1 MDIRGERKC
10 TACGARWSYYETG
23 EIACPDCGSLRSVGV
38 DERRT
43 HTAGT
48 ATLDL
53 TPVRAESDTES
64 TRELADRAAAL
75 TREYVKTVGFIDA
88 GELRPLSETYVGACE
103 LRRVASTVS
112 HLLRLDDE
120 EELYFLELLRGV
132 DGGERPP
139 PDAVPATFRP
149 ERGLAVAAAVDAY
162 LTDLRRVLDER
173 EPGVDRVLSRVTA
186 ERKRIE
192 ALDGDVDP
200 HDAER
205 LLETVQDLGEYLR
218 TDDETA
224 LARALDRID
233 REEI

>member
-53 TPVRAESDTES
+53 TPVRLDIDAEPTRKLAGRASD
-64 TRELADRAAAL
+64 L

-103 LRRVASTVS
+103 LRRVGSTVS
-112 HLLRLDDE
+112 HLLRLDEE

-132 DGGERPP
+132 DSGERPA
-139 PDAVPATFRP
+139 PDAVPTTFRP
-149 ERGLAVAAAVDAY
+149 ERGLSITAAVDAY
-162 LTDLRRVLDER
+162 LTDLRRVLGDR

-192 ALDGDVDP
+192 ALEGDVEP
-200 HDAER
+200 REAER
-205 LLETVQDLGEYLR
+205 LLDTVQDLGEYLR
-218 TDDETA
+218 AGDETA
-224 LARALDRID
+224 LTRALDRID
-233 REEI
+233 REES